1 MERLRRIPRSPDFI
15 LPRCIWNIVLDAGNE
30 LKSDIRD
37 TTNMSGD
44 IPPEF
49 CGFVLLAFLGYIF
62 LDIMESALL
71 NYGRGGHSVS
81 TPNVQKRDQ
90 HRKKN
95 CAVENCNAVVFRM
108 TDFCHRHQNE
118 TPTPPNTIESDDTNS
133 KSQNWWE
140 PEEPPEPPD
149 IPDTISTDTPQKSRT
164 IPIVLLAGLLFLGPA
179 GFVPVIGYFLYT
191 AFTKRDS

>member
-1 MERLRRIPRSPDFI
+1 MSQEEFAAFFFFAFI
-15 LPRCIWNIVLDAGNE
+15 IFPTFWILIEVL
-30 LKSDIRD
+30 SD
-37 TTNMSGD
+37 
-44 IPPEF
+44 
-49 CGFVLLAFLGYIF
+49 
-62 LDIMESALL
+62 L
-71 NYGRGGHSVS
+71 NTIQAMKEKPS
-81 TPNVQKRDQ
+81 PNVQKSDQ

-118 TPTPPNTIESDDTNS
+118 TLTSPNTIDSEDTNS

>member
-1 MERLRRIPRSPDFI
+1 MSQEGFAAFFLFI
-15 LPRCIWNIVLDAGNE
+15 FFIFPTFWILIEVL
-30 LKSDIRD
+30 SDLN
-37 TTNMSGD
+37 TTQDNKQKPG
-44 IPPEF
+44 
-49 CGFVLLAFLGYIF
+49 
-62 LDIMESALL
+62 
-71 NYGRGGHSVS
+71 
-81 TPNVQKRDQ
+81 PNVQKSDQ

-118 TPTPPNTIESDDTNS
+118 TLTSPNTIDSEDTNS

>member
-1 MERLRRIPRSPDFI
+1 
-15 LPRCIWNIVLDAGNE
+15 
-30 LKSDIRD
+30 
-37 TTNMSGD
+37 MSGD
-44 IPPEF
+44 IPPEA
-49 CGFVLLAFLGYIF
+49 CGIVLLAILGIF
-62 LDIMESALL
+62 VIDMIESAFWNSMLGIGKTKESGS
-71 NYGRGGHSVS
+71 NI
-81 TPNVQKRDQ
+81 NVQKFDQ

-140 PEEPPEPPD
+140 PEESPD
-149 IPDTISTDTPQKSRT
+149 LPDTISTDTPQRSPS
-164 IPIVLLAGLLFLGPA
+164 IPIMILGGLFFLGPA
-179 GFVPVIGYFLYT
+179 ALVPVIGYFLYT

>member
-1 MERLRRIPRSPDFI
+1 
-15 LPRCIWNIVLDAGNE
+15 
-30 LKSDIRD
+30 
-37 TTNMSGD
+37 MSGD
-44 IPPEF
+44 IPSEA
-49 CGFVLLAFLGYIF
+49 CGIVLLAILGYFVI
-62 LDIMESALL
+62 DMMESALL
-71 NYGRGGHSVS
+71 NSISGGHSVS
-81 TPNVQKRDQ
+81 NPNVQRFDQ

-118 TPTPPNTIESDDTNS
+118 TLTSPNTIDSEDTNS

>member
-1 MERLRRIPRSPDFI
+1 MSQEEFAAFFFFAFI
-15 LPRCIWNIVLDAGNE
+15 IFPTFWILIEVL
-30 LKSDIRD
+30 SD
-37 TTNMSGD
+37 
-44 IPPEF
+44 
-49 CGFVLLAFLGYIF
+49 
-62 LDIMESALL
+62 L
-71 NYGRGGHSVS
+71 NTIQAMKEKPS
-81 TPNVQKRDQ
+81 PNVQKSDQ

-118 TPTPPNTIESDDTNS
+118 TLTSPKTIDSEDTNS

-140 PEEPPEPPD
+140 PEEPPEP
-149 IPDTISTDTPQKSRT
+149 PDTISTDTPQKSRT

>member
-1 MERLRRIPRSPDFI
+1 MSQEEFAAFFFFAFI
-15 LPRCIWNIVLDAGNE
+15 IFPTFWVLIE
-30 LKSDIRD
+30 VLSD
-37 TTNMSGD
+37 
-44 IPPEF
+44 
-49 CGFVLLAFLGYIF
+49 
-62 LDIMESALL
+62 L
-71 NYGRGGHSVS
+71 NTIQAMKEKPS
-81 TPNVQKRDQ
+81 PNVQKSDQ

-118 TPTPPNTIESDDTNS
+118 TPTLPNTIESDDTNS
-133 KSQNWWE
+133 KSQNWWG

-149 IPDTISTDTPQKSRT
+149 IPDTISTDTSQKSRT

-179 GFVPVIGYFLYT
+179 GFVTVIGYFLYT